1 MNKRKINSLLS
12 LCQKAG
18 FLLCGESICEKNINN
33 AFLVLVAKDASNNTK
48 KKFENK
54 SFYYNAPCVLYG
66 TKSELGQAIGKENR
80 AVIVITEKNF
90 AANLLKAMQ
99 SDV

>member
-1 MNKRKINSLLS
+1 MNDKKIRSLLS

-18 FLLCGESICEKNINN
+18 FLLSGESNCEKNINK
-33 AFLVLVAKDASNNTK
+33 AHLVLVAIDASDNTK

-54 SFYYNAPCVLYG
+54 SFYYNAPYVLYG

-80 AVIVITEKNF
+80 AVIVITEENF
-90 AANLLKAMQ
+90 AANLLILLDAN
-99 SDV
+99 